1 MGFLNNIFSGNPE
14 PEKSNVDWIA
24 LTSMEQLDEITN
36 VSSQEAVLIFKHSTR
51 CGISRMVLKK
61 LESTFNPNYKVTPY
75 FLDLLAYRAISDAV
89 SEKFNVVHQS
99 PQLLVIK
106 GGKSVYDVS
115 HDAIDAVALAER
127 I

>member
-61 LESTFNPNYKVTPY
+61 FESTFNPNYKVTSY

>member
-24 LTSMEQLDEITN
+24 LTSMQQLDEITN
-36 VSSQEAVLIFKHSTR
+36 LSTQEPILIFKHSTR

-61 LESTFNPNYKVTPY
+61 FESTFDSNYIVTPY
-75 FLDLLAYRAISDAV
+75 FLDLLSYRAISDAV

-99 PQLLVIK
+99 PQLLVIR

-115 HDAIDAVALAER
+115 HDAINAADLAER

>member
-24 LTSMEQLDEITN
+24 LTSMEQLDQITN
-36 VSSQEAVLIFKHSTR
+36 GSSQEPVLIFKHSTR
-51 CGISRMVLKK
+51 CGISRMVLKRFEK
-61 LESTFNPNYKVTPY
+61 QFDPNYKVTPY
-75 FLDLLAYRAISDAV
+75 FLDLLAHRAISDAV

-99 PQLLVIK
+99 PQLLVIR

-115 HDAIDAVALAER
+115 HDAIDAVALAKW